1 MREGCEIDTNQDST
15 SSIVRFDFEISSL
28 APSFLPV
35 SIVIEVS
42 LQSIIGTSGFGGVL
56 RLERVKTTLLVVE
69 RERGSHLIT
78 VPSLG

>member
-1 MREGCEIDTNQDST
+1 M
-15 SSIVRFDFEISSL
+15 

-42 LQSIIGTSGFGGVL
+42 LQSIIDTSGFGGVL

-69 RERGSHLIT
+69 REREGVSFNHGSFVRVKIRLKFFRDLEG
-78 VPSLG
+78 S